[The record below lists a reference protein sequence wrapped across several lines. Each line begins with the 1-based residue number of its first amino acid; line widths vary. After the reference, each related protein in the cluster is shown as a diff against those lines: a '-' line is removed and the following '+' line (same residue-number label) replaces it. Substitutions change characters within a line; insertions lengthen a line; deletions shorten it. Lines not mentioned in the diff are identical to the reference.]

1 MRSIFL
7 DNIIKKLLAALT
19 VLLMCLSLCA
29 APISVLAA
37 PDDET
42 SRSSSET
49 AAEDGA
55 DEDSETAADDSSV
68 RNDERGTIRGKSSSS
83 DTDSGSGDKPSATK
97 SPKKN
102 ADSTDEDSEDE
113 ASDESEPEPSPTRD
127 PRVDENGRPVMD
139 ANQTAVLINATNGE
153 VMFEQEKDKRV
164 YPASTT
170 KIMTALLTLEA
181 IDRGELN
188 LHAAFLVMPEM
199 LADLPAD
206 GSSMLLKEG
215 ETITVEQLLQG
226 LMVESGNDAAQALAI
241 IVCGDIPTFV
251 QRMNDRAAEL
261 GMSGTHFVNV
271 HGLHDDEHYTTA
283 ADLATL
289 TLEAMKNNTFRE
301 LAATPRVVIPATDK
315 TTQRTFI
322 STNGLLSTLRY
333 PNYYYENAIG
343 VKTGH
348 TSQAGYCLVSAGQKG
363 ALEVIGVVMN
373 GADEDDRHFDSK
385 NLLKYALDNYKAV
398 TAVTRGDMV
407 SEIRV
412 RFGSGTDHTTLST
425 DSDILV
431 TIPEDANEDELS
443 VEARIPEYLVA
454 PVNQGD
460 EIGTVEVMYQGSVV
474 GSGRLIADSGVKRH
488 PLGFLMQFFS
498 FLWSILFV
506 RILIIVLLIA
516 LVLFIVYM
524 IVNIRK
530 NIKIAERRRRA
541 SSRRPPRDTRR

>member
-251 QRMNDRAAEL
+251 QRI
-261 GMSGTHFVNV
+261 
-271 HGLHDDEHYTTA
+271 
-283 ADLATL
+283 
-289 TLEAMKNNTFRE
+289 
-301 LAATPRVVIPATDK
+301 IPPPPIW
-315 TTQRTFI
+315 RR
-322 STNGLLSTLRY
+322 LPLR
-333 PNYYYENAIG
+333 
-343 VKTGH
+343 
-348 TSQAGYCLVSAGQKG
+348 L
-363 ALEVIGVVMN
+363 
-373 GADEDDRHFDSK
+373 
-385 NLLKYALDNYKAV
+385 
-398 TAVTRGDMV
+398 
-407 SEIRV
+407 
-412 RFGSGTDHTTLST
+412 
-425 DSDILV
+425 
-431 TIPEDANEDELS
+431 
-443 VEARIPEYLVA
+443 
-454 PVNQGD
+454 
-460 EIGTVEVMYQGSVV
+460 
-474 GSGRLIADSGVKRH
+474 
-488 PLGFLMQFFS
+488 
-498 FLWSILFV
+498 
-506 RILIIVLLIA
+506 
-516 LVLFIVYM
+516 
-524 IVNIRK
+524 
-530 NIKIAERRRRA
+530 
-541 SSRRPPRDTRR
+541 

>member
-1 MRSIFL
+1 
-7 DNIIKKLLAALT
+7 
-19 VLLMCLSLCA
+19 
-29 APISVLAA
+29 
-37 PDDET
+37 
-42 SRSSSET
+42 
-49 AAEDGA
+49 
-55 DEDSETAADDSSV
+55 
-68 RNDERGTIRGKSSSS
+68 
-83 DTDSGSGDKPSATK
+83 
-97 SPKKN
+97 
-102 ADSTDEDSEDE
+102 
-113 ASDESEPEPSPTRD
+113 
-127 PRVDENGRPVMD
+127 
-139 ANQTAVLINATNGE
+139 
-153 VMFEQEKDKRV
+153 
-164 YPASTT
+164 
-170 KIMTALLTLEA
+170 MTALLTLEA

-199 LADLPAD
+199 LADLPPD

-251 QRMNDRAAEL
+251 QRMNDP
-261 GMSGTHFVNV
+261 
-271 HGLHDDEHYTTA
+271 A

-301 LAATPRVVIPATDK
+301 LAAMPRVIIPATDK

-322 STNGLLSTLRY
+322 STNGLLSTLKY

-348 TSQAGYCLVSAGQKG
+348 TSEAGYCLVSAGQKG

-373 GADEDDRHFDSK
+373 GADEDDRHFDSR

-398 TAVTRGDMV
+398 TAVTKGDMV

-412 RFGSGTDHTTLST
+412 RFGSGSDHTTLST
-425 DSDILV
+425 DGDILV
-431 TIPEDANEDELS
+431 TIPQDANEDELS
-443 VEARIPEYLVA
+443 VEPRIPEYLVA

-460 EIGTVEVMYQGSVV
+460 EIGTVEVMYQGKVV
-474 GSGRLIADSGVKRH
+474 GSGRLIADAGVKRH

-498 FLWSILFV
+498 FLWSILFI

-516 LVLFIVYM
+516 LILFIAYM

-530 NIKIAERRRRA
+530 NIKIAERRRRN
-541 SSRRPPRDTRR
+541 SPSRRPPRGPRR